1 MRDQFARQTKRQIK
15 ATHPGAG
22 FGQPGGPN
30 GQAIKRFKRMQPD
43 GRAAALAQGQHD
55 ALAAA
60 RAAAEVAADQQHQL
74 LYTRPMMDAVAI
86 SSSSRANDTAP
97 ETLYGSSSGFSEY
110 LSKIEWLILLRLT
123 LPMVQPPKR
132 LSAISS

>member
-1 MRDQFARQTKRQIK
+1 MLNQFARQAKGQIK
-15 ATHPGAG
+15 ATYPGAG
-22 FGQPGGPN
+22 FGEPSGPGRH
-30 GQAIKRFKRMQPD
+30 AIEGFERMQAHS
-43 GRAAALAQGQHD
+43 RTAALAQRHHD

-110 LSKIEWLILLRLT
+110 FSKMEWLILLRLT

-132 LSAISS
+132 RSAISS